1 MGISHDTTSKTY
13 GVYADSH
20 LNLVCTKDAS
30 LVICNGRNAGW
41 QSGIDRHLID
51 IHLFGEYNFS
61 IPRDGV
67 GIMTKP
73 LRGDAISNLF
83 IGETNWS
90 YCLI

>member
-1 MGISHDTTSKTY
+1 VGISHDTTSKTY

-73 LRGDAISNLF
+73 LRGDAISNP
-83 IGETNWS
+83 
-90 YCLI
+90 

>member
-1 MGISHDTTSKTY
+1 MGISHDTTLKTY

-61 IPRDGV
+61 IPREGV

-73 LRGDAISNLF
+73 LRGDAIS
-83 IGETNWS
+83 IS
-90 YCLI
+90 YN

>member
-1 MGISHDTTSKTY
+1 MVVGKLKWELAMTPLQKRMVALKSS
-13 GVYADSH
+13 
-20 LNLVCTKDAS
+20 LDAS
-30 LVICNGRNAGW
+30 LVICNGRW

-73 LRGDAISNLF
+73 LRGDAISNP
-83 IGETNWS
+83 
-90 YCLI
+90 

>member
-1 MGISHDTTSKTY
+1 MNTLQLPRDIEKALQLS
-13 GVYADSH
+13 
-20 LNLVCTKDAS
+20 
-30 LVICNGRNAGW
+30 W

-73 LRGDAISNLF
+73 LRGDAISNP
-83 IGETNWS
+83 
-90 YCLI
+90 